1 METKLDFRGVNSIN
15 FYKRFKDDKD
25 CYNYLAD
32 IKWPDENFKCKKC
45 GHNKYCSGKKP
56 FSRRCIKCRY
66 DESPTARTMFDK
78 CKFSLLVAFHI
89 AFKISVRKKG
99 MSSLELSKEFGLR
112 QVTCWRFKRKI
123 QKAMKSSG
131 KYPLEGEVHIDECM
145 IGGPEKHK
153 RGRSHGKKKLVV
165 VALEKLEQ
173 GVGRGYAQVID
184 RASSKDFKPFFE
196 TYISKESKVI
206 TDEWNG
212 YTPLKQLYPNMEQV
226 PSDSGKGLPDLHIHI
241 MNIKGWLRGIHH
253 HCSREHL
260 QGYLD
265 EFHFRFNRRNNM
277 DTIFNLLLK
286 RMIENE
292 PNPAKSIS

>member
-15 FYKRFKDDKD
+15 FHKRFKDDKD

-45 GHNKYCSGKKP
+45 GHNKFCSGKKP

-131 KYPLEGEVHIDECM
+131 EYPLEGEVHVDECM
-145 IGGPEKHK
+145 IGGPEEHK
-153 RGRSHGKKKLVV
+153 RGRNHGKKKLVV

-277 DTIFNLLLK
+277 DTIFNLLIK
-286 RMIENE
+286 RMVESE
-292 PNPAKSIS
+292 PKPTKSIT

>member
-15 FYKRFKDDKD
+15 FHKRFKDDKD

-45 GHNKYCSGKKP
+45 GHNKFCSGKKP

-131 KYPLEGEVHIDECM
+131 KYPLEGEVHVDECM
-145 IGGPEKHK
+145 IGGPEEHK

-277 DTIFNLLLK
+277 DTIFNLLIK
-286 RMIENE
+286 RMVESE
-292 PNPAKSIS
+292 SKPTKSIT

>member
-1 METKLDFRGVNSIN
+1 
-15 FYKRFKDDKD
+15 
-25 CYNYLAD
+25 
-32 IKWPDENFKCKKC
+32 
-45 GHNKYCSGKKP
+45 
-56 FSRRCIKCRY
+56 
-66 DESPTARTMFDK
+66 
-78 CKFSLLVAFHI
+78 
-89 AFKISVRKKG
+89 
-99 MSSLELSKEFGLR
+99 
-112 QVTCWRFKRKI
+112 
-123 QKAMKSSG
+123 MKSSG
-131 KYPLEGEVHIDECM
+131 KYPLEGEVHVDECM
-145 IGGPEKHK
+145 IGGPEEHK

-277 DTIFNLLLK
+277 DTIFNLLIK
-286 RMIENE
+286 RMVESE
-292 PNPAKSIS
+292 PKPTKSIT